1 MFKNMKIRTK
11 ILSGFGMAIIM
22 YIISICV
29 GVVSLSSVSNALDRF
44 YHNPYPMVKAAS
56 DCQTVTKEVQL
67 DVFDLPVD
75 HSAFA
80 VLLRIDL

>member
-29 GVVSLSSVSNALDRF
+29 GVVSLSSVANALDRF

-56 DCQTVTKEVQL
+56 DGYERGAAQC
-67 DVFDLPVD
+67 LPRVRGGD
-75 HSAFA
+75 PGAASERPH
-80 VLLRIDL
+80 RD